1 LGNDKK
7 SERAFLT
14 LTEMARVVDGKS
26 GAARLRTGTPK
37 AGPRAGLGPGVWL

>member
-1 LGNDKK
+1 VYRDLSD
-7 SERAFLT
+7 A
-14 LTEMARVVDGKS
+14 EMARVVDGKPFKS